1 MALATPIAFIIF
13 NRSDLTEIVFQ
24 AIRHIRP
31 KKLLVIADGPR
42 NEAEAPQC
50 NQTRAIID
58 QVDWDCE
65 VLKNYSDV
73 NLGCR
78 DRVSSGIDWV
88 FTQVE
93 EAIILEDDCLPSD
106 SFFGFCETMLDCYR
120 DDRRIMMIS
129 GDNFQV
135 YREQLPASHAYSY
148 YFSKYVHVW
157 GWATWRRAWEFYDVN
172 MSSWPFFQEENLTY
186 SISEDPVEILFWQDV
201 FDRVA
206 AGAIDT
212 WDYQWV
218 YACFH
223 QSSLSI
229 MPTVNL
235 ISNIGFRA
243 DATHTLTDSPWANL
257 EVGEIDEIEHPLF
270 TMRDRDADRY
280 TFEKVFG
287 GESLRERL
295 IVQSQLNVEVHGVEG
310 SREGGEEPEREARTE
325 SRIKSKGLRC

>member
-1 MALATPIAFIIF
+1 MSFSTPVAFLIF
-13 NRSDLTEIVFQ
+13 NRPDLTEIVFQ
-24 AIRHIRP
+24 AIRHVQP
-31 KKLLVIADGPR
+31 QKLLIIADGPR
-42 NEAEAPQC
+42 NDDETQQC
-50 NQTRAIID
+50 EKTRAIVD
-58 QVDWDCE
+58 QIDWDCE

-88 FTQVE
+88 FSQVE

-106 SFFGFCETMLDCYR
+106 SFFHFCEAMLDYYR

-135 YREQLPASHAYSY
+135 YRGQLPASHAYSY

-157 GWATWRRAWEFYDVN
+157 GWATWRRAWELYDVN
-172 MSSWPFFQEENLTY
+172 MSSWPFFKDENLTN
-186 SISEDPVEILFWQDV
+186 SISTDPVEVLFWQDI
-201 FDRVA
+201 FDRVS
-206 AGAIDT
+206 AGEIDT

-218 YACFH
+218 YTCFH
-223 QSSLSI
+223 QSGMSI

-243 DATHTLTDSPWANL
+243 DATHTLTESPWANL
-257 EVGEIDEIEHPLF
+257 VVEVIDEIEHPLF
-270 TMRDRDADRY
+270 TMRDQDADRY

-287 GESLRERL
+287 GEALREKL
-295 IVQSQLNVEVHGVEG
+295 IKYSQS
-310 SREGGEEPEREARTE
+310 S
-325 SRIKSKGLRC
+325 

>member
-1 MALATPIAFIIF
+1 MTLSTPIAFLIF
-13 NRSDLTEIVFQ
+13 NRPDLTEIVFQ
-24 AIRHIRP
+24 AIRRAKP
-31 KKLLVIADGPR
+31 KQLFVIADGPR
-42 NEAEAPQC
+42 NADEEKLCAKSK
-50 NQTRAIID
+50 AIID

-65 VLKNYSDV
+65 VIKNYSEV

-88 FTQVE
+88 FSQVE
-93 EAIILEDDCLPSD
+93 EAIILEDDCLPSE
-106 SFFGFCETMLDCYR
+106 FFFDFCETMLDCYR

-135 YREQLPASHAYSY
+135 YREQLPASHEYSY

-172 MSSWPFFQEENLTY
+172 MSSWPFFQEENLTH
-186 SISEDPVEILFWQDV
+186 SISEDPVEILFWQDI
-201 FDRVA
+201 FERVA
-206 AGAIDT
+206 AGEIDT

-218 YACFH
+218 YTCFH
-223 QSSLSI
+223 QSGMSI

-243 DATHTLTDSPWANL
+243 DATHTLAESPWANL
-257 EVGEIDEIEHPLF
+257 GVGIIGEIEHPTF
-270 TMRDRDADRY
+270 TVRDRDSDLY

-295 IVQSQLNVEVHGVEG
+295 IEQSQSNQ
-310 SREGGEEPEREARTE
+310 SD
-325 SRIKSKGLRC
+325 

>member
-1 MALATPIAFIIF
+1 MSFLTPIAFLIF
-13 NRSDLTEIVFQ
+13 NRPDLTEIVFQ
-24 AIRHIRP
+24 AIRRVKP
-31 KKLLVIADGPR
+31 KQLFIIADGPR
-42 NEAEAPQC
+42 STEEATLCAKSK
-50 NQTRAIID
+50 AIID

-65 VLKNYSDV
+65 VIKNYSDV

-88 FTQVE
+88 FSQVE

-106 SFFGFCETMLDCYR
+106 SFFDFCETMLDCYR

-172 MSSWPFFQEENLTY
+172 MSSWPFFQEENLTH
-186 SISEDPVEILFWQDV
+186 SISEDPVEILFWQDI
-201 FDRVA
+201 FERVA
-206 AGAIDT
+206 AGEIDT

-218 YACFH
+218 YTCFH
-223 QSSLSI
+223 QSGMSI

-243 DATHTLTDSPWANL
+243 DATHTLAESPWAHL
-257 EVGEIDEIEHPLF
+257 DVGIIDEIEHPTF
-270 TMRDRDADRY
+270 TVRDRDSDLY

-287 GESLRERL
+287 GEGLRKRL
-295 IVQSQLNVEVHGVEG
+295 IENKDSQPKQS
-310 SREGGEEPEREARTE
+310 
-325 SRIKSKGLRC
+325 

>member
-1 MALATPIAFIIF
+1 MSCLTPIAFLIF
-13 NRSDLTEIVFQ
+13 NRPDLTEIVFQ
-24 AIRHIRP
+24 AIRRAKP
-31 KKLLVIADGPR
+31 RQLFVIADGPR
-42 NEAEAPQC
+42 NTDEEKLCAESK
-50 NQTRAIID
+50 AIID

-65 VLKNYSDV
+65 VIKNYSDV

-88 FTQVE
+88 FSQVE

-106 SFFGFCETMLDCYR
+106 SFFDFCEAMLDCYR

-135 YREQLPASHAYSY
+135 YREQLPASHTYSY
-148 YFSKYVHVW
+148 YYSKYVHVW

-172 MSSWPFFQEENLTY
+172 MSSWSFFKDENLPQ
-186 SISEDPVEILFWQDV
+186 SLSSDPVEVLFWQDI
-201 FDRVA
+201 FERVS
-206 AGAIDT
+206 AGEIDT

-223 QSSLSI
+223 QNSMSI

-235 ISNIGFRA
+235 ISNIGFRP
-243 DATHTLTDSPWANL
+243 DATHTLGDSPWSNL
-257 EVGEIDEIEHPLF
+257 PAEELDEIIHPLF
-270 TMRDRDADRY
+270 MMCDRDADRY

-287 GESLRERL
+287 GEFLRARL
-295 IVQSQLNVEVHGVEG
+295 LPPPPL
-310 SREGGEEPEREARTE
+310 EE
-325 SRIKSKGLRC
+325 

>member
-1 MALATPIAFIIF
+1 MALSTPIAFLIF
-13 NRSDLTEIVFQ
+13 NRPDLTETVFQ
-24 AIRHIRP
+24 SIRRIQP
-31 KKLLVIADGPR
+31 QKLLVIADGPR
-42 NEAEAPQC
+42 NSDDAQQC
-50 NQTRAIID
+50 DKTRAIIE

-106 SFFGFCETMLDCYR
+106 SFFSFCETMLDCYR
-120 DDRRIMMIS
+120 DDQRIMMIS

-135 YREQLPASHAYSY
+135 YRDQLPASHAYSY

-172 MSSWPFFQEENLTY
+172 MSSWPFFKDENLTN

-206 AGAIDT
+206 AGEIDT

-218 YACFH
+218 YTCFH
-223 QSSLSI
+223 QSGMSI

-243 DATHTLTDSPWANL
+243 DATHTLAESPWANL
-257 EVGEIDEIEHPLF
+257 EVGDIDEIEHPLF
-270 TMRDRDADRY
+270 TIRDRDADLY

-287 GESLRERL
+287 GEGLRERL
-295 IVQSQLNVEVHGVEG
+295 IAQSQLEQ
-310 SREGGEEPEREARTE
+310 SD
-325 SRIKSKGLRC
+325 